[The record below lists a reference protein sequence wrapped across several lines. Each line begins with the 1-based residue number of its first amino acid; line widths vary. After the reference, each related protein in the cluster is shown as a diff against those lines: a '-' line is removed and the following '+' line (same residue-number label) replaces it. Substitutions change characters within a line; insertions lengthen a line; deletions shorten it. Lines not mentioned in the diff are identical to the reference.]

1 MLLALTL
8 HLLAALLIAA
18 VALGAAGGMCL
29 NAGVAT
35 TVGRARENQRGG
47 VSSAYFAGLYVFL
60 ACPAIGVGL
69 IAARTTLI
77 AAGVI
82 LCVLVIALAIVIAAF
97 EFRAAD

>member
-1 MLLALTL
+1 MSVTPGRRLAPPPLPATRL
-8 HLLAALLIAA
+8 SKI
-18 VALGAAGGMCL
+18 VWRCDGPL
-29 NAGVAT
+29 ND
-35 TVGRARENQRGG
+35 QRGG

-77 AAGVI
+77 TAGVI